1 MNLKYRVKKKWC
13 GFWQKY
19 RLKSQAKNVR
29 KLFIFLFF
37 VWLLGSVLT
46 IISQWYFAADA
57 HKSVVDYVQY
67 LWIVIIELVSGFDI
81 PDTIKLHTVSRL
93 ISIFMLV
100 MGIVVVGLFT
110 GQIISMFVHVLQR
123 AEYFPEK
130 PENFKFKQPI
140 LICGNSAKL
149 HNIIRN
155 LRKSPFSRNRE
166 IVIIDPAADQIK
178 NIDREAFYDTWY
190 VVGDPGNRYILEN
203 AIGKQDCR
211 VIILSGD
218 ISQNQY
224 CDSCAINA
232 ALAIE
237 AFDEDVHTVIEIAR
251 QENIA
256 HYATT
261 RINDWISISEYSLKL
276 ISQSALQPGI
286 ANVYSHLLGD
296 DIQDNDSTQIYF
308 SPVPLAEY
316 FIGKSY
322 HEIKTIFF
330 EQLADLDITLIGFV
344 KYLKD
349 EFKKE
354 HNLTLRNSNHFIQ
367 INPIK
372 RPDDSENHAD
382 FFHKSGKI
390 FFFKD
395 TKLTA
400 NDMLVYLSQ
409 NQINFNKI
417 LKDK

>member
-1 MNLKYRVKKKWC
+1 MTLSYRVKKKWC

-29 KLFIFLFF
+29 KLFLFMFL
-37 VWLLGSVLT
+37 VWLLGSMLT
-46 IISQWYFAADA
+46 IFSQWYFAAEA
-57 HKSVVDYVQY
+57 HKSFYDYIQY

-130 PENFKFKQPI
+130 PENFKFEKPI
-140 LICGNSAKL
+140 LICGSGSKL
-149 HNIIRN
+149 YNIIRN
-155 LRKSPFSRNRE
+155 LRRSHFSRDRE
-166 IVIIDPAADQIK
+166 IVIIDSKADQIK
-178 NIDREAFYDTWY
+178 NIDKELFYDTWY
-190 VVGDPGNRYILEN
+190 VVGDPGDRKVLEN
-203 AIGKQDCR
+203 AIGKRDCR

-218 ISQNQY
+218 IFSSKY

-237 AFDEDVHTVIEIAR
+237 AFDEEVHTVIEIAR
-251 QENIA
+251 HENIS
-256 HYATT
+256 HYAAT

-296 DIQDNDSTQIYF
+296 EAQDGQATQIYF
-308 SPVPLAEY
+308 SSVPLARY
-316 FIGKSY
+316 FVGKSFQQLR
-322 HEIKTIFF
+322 EIFLK
-330 EQLADLDITLIGFV
+330 ELADLDLTLIGFV
-344 KYLKD
+344 KFLDD
-349 EFKKE
+349 EFKRA
-354 HNLTLRNSNHFIQ
+354 HHLTLRNSNYFIQ
-367 INPIK
+367 INPLS
-372 RPDDSENHAD
+372 RPPDDENHSD
-382 FFHKSGKI
+382 FYQKSGKL

-395 TKLTA
+395 TRLTE

-409 NQINFNKI
+409 NEINFNKI
-417 LKDK
+417 FRAN